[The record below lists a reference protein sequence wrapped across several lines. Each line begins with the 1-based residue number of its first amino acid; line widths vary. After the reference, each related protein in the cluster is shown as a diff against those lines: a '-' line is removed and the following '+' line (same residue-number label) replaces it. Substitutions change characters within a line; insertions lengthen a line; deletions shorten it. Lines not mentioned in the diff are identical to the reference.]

1 MFFKEK
7 GPQALCEKRL
17 QHMEELC
24 SKLPES
30 EQAWQTLQNA
40 RTAFADVKED
50 IDSTHQ
56 KLMQHPDK
64 WKEFNTRWTF
74 GPLNI
79 AFELVRQWI
88 SSNII
93 DYRIRTKFELN

>member
-24 SKLPES
+24 SKLPENK
-30 EQAWQTLQNA
+30 QAQQTLENA
-40 RTAFADVKED
+40 RTAFAEAKED

-74 GPLNI
+74 SHLNI
-79 AFELVRQWI
+79 E
-88 SSNII
+88 
-93 DYRIRTKFELN
+93 Y

>member
-17 QHMEELC
+17 HHMEELR

-30 EQAWQTLQNA
+30 EQARQTLENA
-40 RTAFADVKED
+40 RTVFAEVRED

-64 WKEFNTRWTF
+64 WKEFNTR
-74 GPLNI
+74 
-79 AFELVRQWI
+79 
-88 SSNII
+88 
-93 DYRIRTKFELN
+93 